1 MKSTFSSL
9 VVCFFVMENVL
20 LFIDT
25 RHLLKL
31 VFCAA
36 FGTKESVVVGEGRG
50 NSIGAWNCQLP
61 IASALQVICF
71 VHLVNLFISDPWFL
85 IFAFGYTCF
94 QFYIPICCFLKVPL
108 YVHESSLV
116 ATSLEIVLQKMHIS
130 LWYPCFVEIPSPLDT
145 PMLIPLV
152 DISSLLL

>member
-36 FGTKESVVVGEGRG
+36 FGTKESDIVGEGRG
-50 NSIGAWNCQLP
+50 NSIGA
-61 IASALQVICF
+61 
-71 VHLVNLFISDPWFL
+71 
-85 IFAFGYTCF
+85 
-94 QFYIPICCFLKVPL
+94 
-108 YVHESSLV
+108 
-116 ATSLEIVLQKMHIS
+116 
-130 LWYPCFVEIPSPLDT
+130 
-145 PMLIPLV
+145 
-152 DISSLLL
+152 